1 MRLTSLEPYEMQLIA
16 VALGGALGA
25 SLRWGI
31 SLALPSA
38 VFPWPV
44 LVANLAGSFAI
55 GFGWAAAEALV
66 IGPTTRLFLIT
77 GLLGALTTFSTFSL
91 DVVYLLQNQ
100 RWLAAGGF
108 TAANVVGCI
117 LLTYVALSLGRRLFI

>member
-1 MRLTSLEPYEMQLIA
+1 MQLLA

-25 SLRWGI
+25 ILRWA
-31 SLALPSA
+31 LAMLLPA
-38 VFPWPV
+38 TTFPWPV

-55 GFGWAAAEALV
+55 GLAWAAAEAAIIEPV
-66 IGPTTRLFLIT
+66 WRLFLIT

-91 DVVYLLQNQ
+91 DVVYLLQQQ

-108 TAANVVGCI
+108 ATANVLGCVF
-117 LLTYVALSLGRRLFI
+117 LTFVALGIGRRLFI

>member
-1 MRLTSLEPYEMQLIA
+1 MQLVA

-44 LVANLAGSFAI
+44 LVVNLLGSFAI
-55 GFGWAAAEALV
+55 GFAWAGAEAVV
-66 IGPTTRLFLIT
+66 IGPAARLFIVT
-77 GLLGALTTFSTFSL
+77 GLLGSLTTFSTFSL
-91 DVVYLLQNQ
+91 DVVYLLQHQ
-100 RWLAAGGF
+100 RWIAASGF
-108 TAANVVGCI
+108 AAANVLGCV